1 MDCHFGIN
9 EWKLPYD
16 QITDWLLKK
25 KLLLLCYSTYLFV
38 YLYLYIY
45 VLNYQFFLV
54 LAAFGPISLFLVT
67 AFLTVLAYKQ
77 KRVRFWN
84 YNNNK
89 KKGSRLQDDN
99 AVIVG
104 PQFDFLDCSHD
115 LKKDTPSAQ
124 LLFRHATWGRT
135 EERIIEF
142 ATVEFTLRRPG
153 TCLFDHARRKKT
165 QDAALVRRFFCP
177 NLKASKLVYLGERR
191 GGGDNCSQHLCSM
204 QPVIFRVPFPEGL
217 RIYHA
222 AEKG

>member
-9 EWKLPYD
+9 ERKMPYD
-16 QITDWLLKK
+16 QVTDWWWKK
-25 KLLLLCYSTYLFV
+25 KLLLLCYYTYLFV

-54 LAAFGPISLFLVT
+54 LAASGPISLFLVT
-67 AFLTVLAYKQ
+67 AFLPCWPINRSAY
-77 KRVRFWN
+77 FFEITTTT
-84 YNNNK
+84 

-115 LKKDTPSAQ
+115 LKKETPSAQ
-124 LLFRHATWGRT
+124 LLFWHATWGRT
-135 EERIIEF
+135 EERIIVF

-165 QDAALVRRFFCP
+165 QGAALVRNFFCP
-177 NLKASKLVYLGERR
+177 N
-191 GGGDNCSQHLCSM
+191 
-204 QPVIFRVPFPEGL
+204 I
-217 RIYHA
+217 
-222 AEKG
+222 